1 MHLASHPPKA
11 LVVSAALLALAA
23 PAARAQEAR
32 AAIGEAAAVHALATA
47 ARLCNLISE
56 PELTRALSRMDRVHA
71 SQLSP
76 RDQETYLILRTSD
89 SFRNS
94 VFAAALRRARTG
106 CGGEL
111 AASWRDVEST
121 LVSADL
127 DAGRTLAQGSV
138 STLQRQN

>member
-1 MHLASHPPKA
+1 MHMASHPLKA
-11 LVVSAALLALAA
+11 LAVSATLLALAA

-76 RDQETYLILRTSD
+76 RDQETYLKIMDDFLAKPI
-89 SFRNS
+89 SFATLTA
-94 VFAAALRRARTG
+94 V
-106 CGGEL
+106 L
-111 AASWRDVEST
+111 AFR
-121 LVSADL
+121 LL
-127 DAGRTLAQGSV
+127 
-138 STLQRQN
+138 